1 MAKVEQFPDQSGE
14 NTNDHK
20 NMPDDSLLI
29 GSGSADT
36 PGPEDFGDPDPEAP
50 DLPRKRRE
58 REPDD
63 GLSYAEKIRRH
74 RIRVRVTWAV
84 AILLILSAVI
94 LTAAFM
100 SNRHF
105 SRAEIIPV
113 REFAAEEGA
122 VCKNFDGNILQYG
135 PNGATCADTNG
146 RIKWS
151 ITYEMDQP
159 ILSMS
164 GNVAAI
170 ADYGGRTIYVM
181 NTSKQLC
188 SIKTSLPIHKIS
200 ASESG
205 EVAAILDDAN
215 STWIQLYS
223 RTGDEIAYFVR
234 SMEENGYPMDVA
246 VSANGSVVCVSSL
259 MMKDASVKS
268 VLSFYNF
275 GKAGKDYPQHKV
287 VDFEYDNE
295 VFPCV
300 RFMGDKVCTAASDS
314 RFVVFDTSGVEPK
327 NSINNMLTENLQG
340 IFYSDKYIG
349 LLFTDLTRE
358 YLYRLDIYGK
368 SGKKEGSVGFSMVF
382 DDLQIA
388 GNRIY
393 INNAQAMQIYAL
405 DGREI
410 FNGGF
415 DRMVKTLIPSS
426 GPGGLYAVSE
436 NEIDEIKLR

>member
-1 MAKVEQFPDQSGE
+1 MAKVEQFPDRSGE
-14 NTNDHK
+14 MTNDHK
-20 NMPDDSLLI
+20 RMPDDSLLL
-29 GSGSADT
+29 GSGGADASGPADPAD
-36 PGPEDFGDPDPEAP
+36 PGPAEQNPKKK
-50 DLPRKRRE
+50 KRRDSE
-58 REPDD
+58 
-63 GLSYAEKIRRH
+63 LSYAEKIRRH
-74 RIRVRVTWAV
+74 RIRVRATWAA
-84 AILLILSAVI
+84 AILLLLTAVI
-94 LTAAFM
+94 LAAAFM
-100 SNRHF
+100 SNRHY
-105 SRAEIIPV
+105 SRAEIVPV
-113 REFAAEEGA
+113 REFPAEEGST
-122 VCKNFDGNILQYG
+122 CRNFSGCILQCG
-135 PNGATCADTNG
+135 PNGATCADTSG

-188 SIKTSLPIHKIS
+188 RITTSLPIHKIS

-215 STWIQLYS
+215 ATWIQLYS
-223 RTGDEIAYFVR
+223 RTGEEIAYFVR

-246 VSANGSVVCVSSL
+246 VSANGSVVCVSNL

-268 VLSFYNF
+268 ILSFYNF
-275 GKAGKDYPQHKV
+275 GSAGTDYPQHKV

-295 VFPCV
+295 VFPYV

-314 RFVVFDTSGVEPK
+314 RFVVFDTSGTEPK
-327 NSINNMLTENLQG
+327 NSINNMLSENLQG
-340 IFYSDKYIG
+340 VFRSDKYIG

-358 YLYRLDIYGK
+358 NLYRLDIYGK
-368 SGKKEGSVGFSMVF
+368 NGKKEGAVGFSLAF
-382 DDLQIA
+382 DELQIE
-388 GNRIY
+388 GNRVY
-393 INNAQAMQIYAL
+393 INNAQSMQIYTL

-415 DRMVKTLIPSS
+415 DKMIKTLIPSK